1 MLYRRFPGC
10 RKRRSAHTTSHGR
23 CQVRQEW
30 LATPVSSKTCQLGRY
45 RDGRVLLVSGGD
57 KGTTS
62 TKAKVRRRNQ
72 PATVDEMKRLNIS
85 LVLHGPTVVHLHPTR
100 IPDNSG
106 AAARRIRSGL
116 AFTVFSNGEST
127 LMAKQD

>member
-1 MLYRRFPGC
+1 M
-10 RKRRSAHTTSHGR
+10 
-23 CQVRQEW
+23 
-30 LATPVSSKTCQLGRY
+30 SSKIGQLGRY

-127 LMAKQD
+127 LMATQDWVKAVWLAPSLFQALFPKLLPQVWNRTDCTL

>member
-1 MLYRRFPGC
+1 MG
-10 RKRRSAHTTSHGR
+10 
-23 CQVRQEW
+23 Q
-30 LATPVSSKTCQLGRY
+30 Y

-85 LVLHGPTVVHLHPTR
+85 LVLHSPTVVHLHPTR

>member
-1 MLYRRFPGC
+1 MWAFIATYASCLL
-10 RKRRSAHTTSHGR
+10 
-23 CQVRQEW
+23 W
-30 LATPVSSKTCQLGRY
+30 LLKHS
-45 RDGRVLLVSGGD
+45 
-57 KGTTS
+57 
-62 TKAKVRRRNQ
+62 VRRRNQ

-116 AFTVFSNGEST
+116 AFTVFSNGENT
-127 LMAKQD
+127 LMAKQDRVWATVLSLSS

>member
-1 MLYRRFPGC
+1 M
-10 RKRRSAHTTSHGR
+10 
-23 CQVRQEW
+23 
-30 LATPVSSKTCQLGRY
+30 GRY

-72 PATVDEMKRLNIS
+72 PATVDEMKRLIS
-85 LVLHGPTVVHLHPTR
+85 LMLHGPTVVHLHPTR

-116 AFTVFSNGEST
+116 AFTVYSNGEFT
-127 LMAKQD
+127 LMAKQA

>member
-1 MLYRRFPGC
+1 
-10 RKRRSAHTTSHGR
+10 
-23 CQVRQEW
+23 
-30 LATPVSSKTCQLGRY
+30 
-45 RDGRVLLVSGGD
+45 
-57 KGTTS
+57 
-62 TKAKVRRRNQ
+62 
-72 PATVDEMKRLNIS
+72 
-85 LVLHGPTVVHLHPTR
+85 VHLHPTR